1 MIEELA
7 QGLCRSI
14 EISEVLEIK
23 GQILRVMTAKLEK
36 KEEIVSVVFLMS
48 NEVLMRKEDAVAK
61 YEELAAQRTEEY
73 MKKTPRQKCMLI
85 ASSPCGTI
93 KLKVSCG

>member
-36 KEEIVSVVFLMS
+36 KEEIVSYV
-48 NEVLMRKEDAVAK
+48 D
-61 YEELAAQRTEEY
+61 
-73 MKKTPRQKCMLI
+73 PILI
-85 ASSPCGTI
+85 EQY
-93 KLKVSCG
+93 